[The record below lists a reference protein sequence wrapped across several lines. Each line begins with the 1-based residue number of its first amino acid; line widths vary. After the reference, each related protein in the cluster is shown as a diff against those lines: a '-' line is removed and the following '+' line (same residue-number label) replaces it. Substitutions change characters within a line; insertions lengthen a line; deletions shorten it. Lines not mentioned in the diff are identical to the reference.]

1 MRRRGDRRRGLAL
14 FAVLILVVLGTVVA
28 AATLMTAESST
39 LASRSTRDAVDRMLR
54 VRSALAIAAHEMAPK
69 RAEVLGGGG
78 VRVSRRP
85 LESLG
90 DARWR
95 VVWSDGDAG
104 SRRGGPVELAAGT
117 ETLAA
122 IASLRSGGGV
132 SAWEPEVRAVG
143 GGEPRVSV
151 AEFVAGG
158 AAGFASALEG
168 VESRRGVVE
177 AMRGAG
183 ADAAAIEAMLDAV
196 RFGEAAMAVGR
207 VDINRAGAAE
217 IAAAGVAMDD
227 AEAIVRARD
236 RRSPGERAS
245 VYWPIASASID
256 DFDECVAA
264 LDGLTTRTLQWVV
277 RGAVVAG
284 GDDAAWPVVGFRGV
298 VDLSGAEPRWV
309 CVGLDARAMPADD
322 AADVDSEFGK
332 SPTDG
337 AVGDDDS
344 GVGDG
349 RDDDDAAGGADD
361 NADDGAD
368 VEAGAQPM
376 NRWSG
381 AEP

>member
-1 MRRRGDRRRGLAL
+1 MSRRGLAL

-78 VRVSRRP
+78 VRVARRP
-85 LESLG
+85 LEALG
-90 DARWR
+90 DTRWR

-104 SRRGGPVELAAGT
+104 SRRGGPVELAAAT
-117 ETLAA
+117 ETLVAV
-122 IASLRSGGGV
+122 ASLRSGGGA

-143 GGEPRVSV
+143 GGEPRVPV

-158 AAGFASALEG
+158 ASGFASALQG
-168 VESRRGVVE
+168 AESRSGVVD

-183 ADAAAIEAMLDAV
+183 ADAVAIEAVLDAV
-196 RFGEAAMAVGR
+196 RFGDAAIVAGR
-207 VDINRAGAAE
+207 VDINRAAAEE

-277 RGAVVAG
+277 RGAVVAYS
-284 GDDAAWPVVGFRGV
+284 DDAAWPVVGFRGV

-309 CVGLDARAMPADD
+309 CVGLDVGVTPGDEAVA
-322 AADVDSEFGK
+322 VDSEFEAL
-332 SPTDG
+332 PTDG
-337 AVGDDDS
+337 AISDGDG

-349 RDDDDAAGGADD
+349 RDDDDAAGGSDEGTGDD
-361 NADDGAD
+361 AD

-381 AEP
+381 GEP